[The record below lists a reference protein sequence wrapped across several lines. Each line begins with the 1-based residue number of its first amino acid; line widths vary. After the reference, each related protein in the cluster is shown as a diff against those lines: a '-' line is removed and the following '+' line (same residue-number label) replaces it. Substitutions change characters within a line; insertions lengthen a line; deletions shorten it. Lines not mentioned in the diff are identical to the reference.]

1 MLLTGGPCAGKTTI
15 MAKLTSV
22 LDNKGFR
29 VFCVPEAASLLFI
42 GGAQL
47 DTSQM
52 SWDFAVSQQTSILKM
67 QTDLEDRFTDLAI
80 SEQAE
85 S

>member
-1 MLLTGGPCAGKTTI
+1 

-22 LDNKGFR
+22 LDNKGYR

-47 DTSQM
+47 DMSRM
-52 SWDFAVSQQTSILKM
+52 SWDFTVA
-67 QTDLEDRFTDLAI
+67 
-80 SEQAE
+80 
-85 S
+85 

>member
-1 MLLTGGPCAGKTTI
+1 

-47 DTSQM
+47 DMSQM
-52 SWDFAVSQQTSILKM
+52 SWDFKVAQQTEILKM
-67 QTDLEDRFTDLAI
+67 QMNLEDTFTDLAI
-80 SEQAE
+80 AEQAE